1 MRLVFADTPPPGEL
15 VLEQQIMKRECD
27 ESMIWDLK
35 QHPEKAATNFMTRW
49 PDAVPAIA
57 QHSQPMGENLR
68 GFDQFTVNER
78 LIGRRLGTFD
88 VSFYITPIDFSQ
100 FSPAQHAEQTA
111 LKILALD
118 EQCRLTIGDQVN
130 DAINDYRSAP
140 AERSSLVVSAG
151 PPPSF
156 EALDSGAPSAPSA
169 IVDERSCVPAQMPVA
184 GVMTVVTAVSPKRVA
199 VSVTVDSSS
208 GSSGS
213 SGSDAFTAAVLPEP
227 TPMRIPATPPKARA
241 KQARSGAVDP
251 KCASAP
257 GAATPRRYSR
267 ALSGVIVLLGFVL
280 CFSFTVTKDD
290 EVRDVGI
297 KRRCLCS
304 V

>member
-15 VLEQQIMKRECD
+15 VLEQQTMKRECD

-169 IVDERSCVPAQMPVA
+169 IVDERSCVPAPMPAAPGRDCRVPSTGRACTWRQVQTWCSLKASPQSRSLRRWHGHWGAAAVA
-184 GVMTVVTAVSPKRVA
+184 AAAV
-199 VSVTVDSSS
+199 
-208 GSSGS
+208 
-213 SGSDAFTAAVLPEP
+213 TAAVVHGHGWSP
-227 TPMRIPATPPKARA
+227 T
-241 KQARSGAVDP
+241 
-251 KCASAP
+251 
-257 GAATPRRYSR
+257 
-267 ALSGVIVLLGFVL
+267 
-280 CFSFTVTKDD
+280 
-290 EVRDVGI
+290 
-297 KRRCLCS
+297 
-304 V
+304 